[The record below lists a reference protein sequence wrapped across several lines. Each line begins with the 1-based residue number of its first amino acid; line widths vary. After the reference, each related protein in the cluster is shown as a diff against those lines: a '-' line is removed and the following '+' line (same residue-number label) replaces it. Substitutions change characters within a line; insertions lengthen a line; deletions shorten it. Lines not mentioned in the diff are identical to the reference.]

1 MNYLSLFLGG
11 HIMRDYPKVIE
22 IQFHNKCNSN
32 CLICPYK
39 DMNYSYEDMDD
50 ELFEKFLEE
59 IDEEKLERIIPYLNN
74 EPFLNPNFLKRVKK
88 IRDKY
93 KNLEIEISSNVS
105 VIKEKDVEE
114 MKNLN
119 ITELRLSVF
128 GYEKETYHKM
138 MPGLNYEKTFD
149 KLHMISDLMKGTN
162 TIISIV
168 MIDNGEISEKEF
180 INMQTLCNDL
190 GFHFERWVFLDRSS
204 NVSYKSNNIFNPDV
218 CTCEQNR
225 PIERMHILSDGRV
238 IFCCQDWG
246 HTLVVGNIKDNT
258 IQEVWNGETY
268 KKARESLYNTD
279 KDSPKICKKC
289 KLGH

>member
-1 MNYLSLFLGG
+1 
-11 HIMRDYPKVIE
+11 MRDYPRVIE

-39 DMNYSYEDMDD
+39 DMKYSYEDMSD

-59 IDEEKLERIIPYLNN
+59 IDEKKLERIIPYLNN
-74 EPFLNPNFLKRVKK
+74 EPFLSKSFLSRVKK

-105 VIKEKDVEE
+105 VINEKNVRE
-114 MKNLN
+114 MAKLG

-138 MPGLNYEKTFD
+138 MPGLNYEKTFQ
-149 KLHMISDLMKGTN
+149 KLNMISNIMKGTN

-168 MIDNGEISEKEF
+168 MIDNNEIDEEEF
-180 INMQTLCNDL
+180 NNMHLLCDNL
-190 GFHFERWVFLDRSS
+190 GFNFERWGFLDRSS
-204 NVSYKSNNIFNPDV
+204 NVSYKSNNVFNPRV

-225 PIERMHILSDGRV
+225 PLERMHILSDGRV
-238 IFCCQDWG
+238 IFCCQDWS
-246 HTLVVGNIKDNT
+246 HTLVVGNINDNT
-258 IQEVWNGETY
+258 IKEIWNSY
-268 KKARESLYNTD
+268 KYKNARDSLYDCD
-279 KDSPKICKKC
+279 KESPEICKKC